1 MQRAL
6 WSRAMWLG
14 LVLASGCLESAEA
27 PEPGVVLEEAIAS
40 PRQATSAKP
49 EMASAD
55 APASCAVA
63 ALTGKPPPGASE
75 EEIAVCLC
83 FNGRLCG
90 GTWLPPMTCGTMVC
104 GYDRRWYTCSG
115 GTWWA
120 GGSCSC

>member
-6 WSRAMWLG
+6 LHGAMWLG
-14 LVLASGCLESAEA
+14 LVFAGGCVEQAEESALVAEDSS
-27 PEPGVVLEEAIAS
+27 AS
-40 PRQATSAKP
+40 PKEA
-49 EMASAD
+49 
-55 APASCAVA
+55 APAAPSVCAVA

-90 GTWLPPMTCGTMVC
+90 GAWLPPMTCGTMVC

-115 GTWWA
+115 GSWWA
-120 GGSCSC
+120 GSSCNC